1 MTELGG
7 KTISHYRVLGKLG
20 AGGMGVVYEAEDSL
34 LGRRAA
40 LKFLPEGLAQS
51 PQALERF
58 QREARAAS
66 ALNHPNICTI
76 YEIGHEGQQWFI
88 AMELLQGHTL
98 DHRINARPIETQLL
112 LEWAAQIADALSA
125 AHEAGIV
132 HRDVKPSNIFISKR
146 NHAKVLD
153 FGLAKLEQIATDA
166 PPESPTLS
174 SPASAEHLTSPG
186 TTLGTVAYM
195 SPEQVRGDEL
205 DARTDLFS
213 FGAVLYEMA
222 TGERPFTG
230 KTTGVIFE
238 AVLNKA
244 PVAPGRVNPAMP
256 TELEHIINKALEKD
270 RNLRYQSA
278 AEMRADLAR
287 LRRDASS
294 GSVPVAVP
302 SPQARAQASMES
314 SSSVAA
320 APAPAKSPTSTSTT
334 ITVPGWAA
342 SRRTWI
348 AAGGILVAA
357 IVGAV
362 LLLHH
367 PARALGSKDLI
378 LVTDFTNTTGD
389 AVFDGTLK
397 SATAVD
403 LGQSPYL
410 NVLPDSKIQQALKL
424 MGQAPDA
431 RITPEI
437 GRQICQ
443 RDAVKAML
451 TGSIASLGSQ
461 YVITVD
467 AVNATSGDNLAEEQ
481 AQAANKE
488 DVLNALGSALSKM
501 RGKLGESLAS
511 IQKFDKPLQEATT
524 SSLDALK
531 AYSQG
536 IDARNKGDEYG
547 TIGLFKH
554 AIEVDPNFA
563 SAYAVLG
570 ATYGNL
576 NQRNLYEEN
585 LKRAF
590 DLKDR
595 AGERE
600 RLYIAGHYYDAIG
613 DLNQSI
619 QTWELYHQTYPNDE
633 ISDSNLAVAYERL
646 GDFEKSLQYALEG
659 IRAAPDSVYGYINAA
674 YDYVALGRLEEAKAI
689 ANSGLQK
696 TNGALEFH
704 AELAVV
710 AMDEGDSAA
719 QQREAELT
727 RPDLPDY
734 VGTVLGAESAWANG
748 HGQLGKA
755 QELDAQAQEIC
766 QRLQLN
772 EPRALAMLNHPWAE
786 ALVGGRKD
794 PAALEQALSLAPTPV
809 VVAVA
814 AEIEALSGDES
825 KALKLAD
832 ELARSRPQD
841 LFVQSVVVPEVRAEI
856 ELNHGNAARALEI
869 LKPTEPYDH
878 ALADARLLRG
888 RAYLANH
895 QPQEAIAEFQ
905 ASIKLRPLAFPS
917 LPDPWLAQVYLAR
930 AYAMQGEKD
939 KARAA
944 YQDFFTLW
952 KDADP
957 GIPLLEQAKAEYAK
971 ISSQ

>member
-1 MTELGG
+1 MAELAGQN
-7 KTISHYRVLGKLG
+7 ISHYRVLVKLG
-20 AGGMGVVYEAEDSL
+20 SGGMGVVYEAEDTL

-40 LKFLPEGLAQS
+40 LKFLPEGLS
-51 PQALERF
+51 ETPQALERF

-76 YEIGHEGQQWFI
+76 YEIGHGGQQWFI

-98 DHRINARPIETQLL
+98 DHRINARPIETEQL

-132 HRDVKPSNIFISKR
+132 HRDIKPSNIFITKR
-146 NHAKVLD
+146 NHAKVMD
-153 FGLAKLEQIATDA
+153 FGLAKLEQVGTSAA
-166 PPESPTLS
+166 PESATLS
-174 SPASAEHLTSPG
+174 SPVEAEHLTSPG

-222 TGERPFTG
+222 TGERPFSG
-230 KTTGVIFE
+230 KTSGVIFD

-244 PVAPGRVNPAMP
+244 PVPPIRRNPAIP
-256 TELEHIINKALEKD
+256 SELEHIINKALEKD

-278 AEMRADLAR
+278 AELRADVAR

-294 GSVPVAVP
+294 GSIPVTAPAVQGAQASPASGSTATAAVP
-302 SPQARAQASMES
+302 ARAQS
-314 SSSVAA
+314 
-320 APAPAKSPTSTSTT
+320 STT
-334 ITVPGWAA
+334 ITLPAWTANKG
-342 SRRTWI
+342 TW
-348 AAGGILVAA
+348 GVAA
-357 IVGAV
+357 AVAVAGIVAAV
-362 LLLHH
+362 MLLRH
-367 PARALGSKDLI
+367 PARALTARDLI

-397 SATAVD
+397 RAATVS

-481 AQAANKE
+481 AQAATKE

-501 RGKLGESLAS
+501 RGKLGESLGS
-511 IQKFDKPLQEATT
+511 IQKFDKPLEEATT
-524 SSLDALK
+524 SSLEALK

-536 IDARNKGDEYG
+536 MEARNKGDEYG

-554 AIEVDPNFA
+554 AIELDPNFA

-576 NQRNLYEEN
+576 GQRNLYEEN

-600 RLYIAGHYYDAIG
+600 RLYIAGHYYDAVG
-613 DLNQSI
+613 DLNQSL

-659 IRAAPDSVYGYINAA
+659 TRAAPDSVYGYTNAA
-674 YDYVALGRLEEAKAI
+674 YDYMALGRFEEAKAI
-689 ANSGLQK
+689 ANAGLQK
-696 TNGALEFH
+696 TNGALELH
-704 AELAVV
+704 AQLALV

-727 RPDLPDY
+727 KPDLPDY
-734 VGTVLGAESAWANG
+734 AGYVLGAESGWANG
-748 HGQLGKA
+748 HGQLRRA
-755 QELDAQAQEIC
+755 QQLDAQAEEIC
-766 QRLQLN
+766 ERLQFN
-772 EPRALAMLNHPWAE
+772 EPRALTTLNNPWVE
-786 ALVGGRKD
+786 ALVGRHNNTTAVE
-794 PAALEQALSLAPTPV
+794 PALSLARSPL
-809 VVAVA
+809 VVAVVA
-814 AEIEALSGDES
+814 QIEAMSGDES

-841 LFVQSVVVPEVRAEI
+841 LLVQSVAVPEVRAQI

-869 LKPTEPYDH
+869 LKPAEPYDH
-878 ALADARLLRG
+878 AAADVRLLRG
-888 RAYLANH
+888 KAYLANH
-895 QPQEAIAEFQ
+895 QPQEAITEFL
-905 ASIKLRPLAFPS
+905 AAIKLRPLPFPP
-917 LPDPWLAQVYLAR
+917 LPDPWIAQVYLAR
-930 AYAMQGEKD
+930 AYAMQGEKE
-939 KARAA
+939 KARSA

-957 GIPLLEQAKAEYAK
+957 DIPLLQQAKAEYAK
-971 ISSQ
+971 ISSK